1 MSRKSGGLVRNSKV
15 SHAIWHADL
24 FNLLARPVQF
34 LSTSLRPNQ
43 SKPKSPA
50 RSKGP
55 RAKFQN
61 MKPHLCPFTSR
72 RDFLRQRRQLRQAD
86 MGFQS
91 IDKNLH
97 RIVPP
102 HFESGHDGHEK
113 RLSLRP
119 RIATT
124 RENVRADQ
132 NSRTDSPLPSIVIRL
147 HFFVIKECERFVSM
161 ATLCP
166 FLLFSTAF
174 RP

>member
-15 SHAIWHADL
+15 SQSIWHADL
-24 FNLLARPVQF
+24 FNLLAMIVQF

-72 RDFLRQRRQLRQAD
+72 RDFLLQRRQLCRAD

-102 HFESGHDGHEK
+102 HFESAHNGHEK
-113 RLSLRP
+113 RMSLRP

-132 NSRTDSPLPSIVIRL
+132 NSRTDSLLPAIIIR
-147 HFFVIKECERFVSM
+147 
-161 ATLCP
+161 
-166 FLLFSTAF
+166 
-174 RP
+174 

>member
-1 MSRKSGGLVRNSKV
+1 
-15 SHAIWHADL
+15 
-24 FNLLARPVQF
+24 
-34 LSTSLRPNQ
+34 
-43 SKPKSPA
+43 
-50 RSKGP
+50 
-55 RAKFQN
+55 
-61 MKPHLCPFTSR
+61 
-72 RDFLRQRRQLRQAD
+72 

-132 NSRTDSPLPSIVIRL
+132 NSRTDSPLPSIVIRR

-166 FLLFSTAF
+166 FLLFFNRIPSMISW
-174 RP
+174 RNLRWNSDQSPPGLW